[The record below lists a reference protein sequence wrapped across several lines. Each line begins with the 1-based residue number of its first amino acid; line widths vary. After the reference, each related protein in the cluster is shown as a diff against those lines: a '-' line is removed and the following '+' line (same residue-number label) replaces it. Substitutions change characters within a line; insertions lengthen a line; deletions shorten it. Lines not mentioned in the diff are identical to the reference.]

1 MTERQELKEFWKDK
15 DLNMVFSTTSL
26 LYRTC
31 PLTYLTDLFEVCKTN
46 IGWDPDT
53 TLKPY
58 LLGARGGWGQQQQ
71 IEDPEVKKSTCRG
84 LKWGWDIVIDC
95 LERLRWCA
103 SDSSGRIY
111 IGFLRE
117 CDNGD
122 VCTP

>member
-58 LLGARGGWGQQQQ
+58 LFGARGGWGQQEQ
-71 IEDPEVKKSTCRG
+71 IADQRG
-84 LKWGWDIVIDC
+84 EETDM
-95 LERLRWCA
+95 ERLKM
-103 SDSSGRIY
+103 GP
-111 IGFLRE
+111 GH
-117 CDNGD
+117 CDRLFGKIA
-122 VCTP
+122 

>member
-1 MTERQELKEFWKDK
+1 MGLSLLLFCNHLHLCQPPVTERQELKEFWKDK

-58 LLGARGGWGQQQQ
+58 LLGARGRWGQQ
-71 IEDPEVKKSTCRG
+71 
-84 LKWGWDIVIDC
+84 
-95 LERLRWCA
+95 
-103 SDSSGRIY
+103 
-111 IGFLRE
+111 
-117 CDNGD
+117 
-122 VCTP
+122 

>member
-58 LLGARGGWGQQQQ
+58 LLGARRGMGAARTNCRPRGEETDIQMLKMGPGQC
-71 IEDPEVKKSTCRG
+71 D
-84 LKWGWDIVIDC
+84 
-95 LERLRWCA
+95 RLFGKIA
-103 SDSSGRIY
+103 LVRI
-111 IGFLRE
+111 
-117 CDNGD
+117 
-122 VCTP
+122 